1 MPGTLAID
9 AANTFA
15 AALLM
20 SAGPK
25 PKFGSTTGEI
35 SVNAAGIPQ
44 YQAEVAVTYL
54 AEPGRRPVSEV
65 ITVTITAPSDPT
77 KDLAPG
83 SPVMFDGLRAGVSQP
98 EARDNGK
105 GIRGGR
111 MWFSASGIRSA
122 VAAGQRNG
130 RGEG

>member
-9 AANTFA
+9 AAGTFA

-35 SVNAAGIPQ
+35 STNAAGVPQ

-54 AEPGRRPVSEV
+54 AENGRRPVSEV
-65 ITVTITAPSDPT
+65 ITVTITASSDPT
-77 KDLAPG
+77 KDIQPGAP
-83 SPVMFDGLRAGVSQP
+83 VLFDGLRAGVSQP
-98 EARDNGK
+98 EQRDNGK

-111 MWFSASGIRSA
+111 LWFSASGIRSA
-122 VAAGQRNG
+122 NGHAAK
-130 RGEG
+130 RGE

>member
-9 AANTFA
+9 AQNTFA

-35 SVNAAGIPQ
+35 STTAAGVPQ
-44 YQAEVAVTYL
+44 YQAEVAVTYH
-54 AEPGRRPVSEV
+54 AEPGRRAVSEV
-65 ITVTITAPSDPT
+65 ITVTIAAQHDPT
-77 KDLAPG
+77 KDITPG
-83 SPVMFDGLRAGVSQP
+83 SPVMFDQLRAGVSTP

-111 MWFSASGIRSA
+111 LWFSANGIRSA
-122 VAAGQRNG
+122 NGQRPKA
-130 RGEG
+130 GE

>member
-9 AANTFA
+9 ATNTFA

-35 SVNAAGIPQ
+35 STNAQGVPQ

-54 AEPGRRPVSEV
+54 PEAGRRPVSEV
-65 ITVTITAPSDPT
+65 ITVTITSPADPT

-83 SPVMFDGLRAGVSQP
+83 SPVTFDGLRAGVSTP
-98 EARDNGK
+98 EAKDNGR

-111 MWFSASGIRSA
+111 LWFSASGIRSA
-122 VAAGQRNG
+122 VPARSN
-130 RGEG
+130 RGE

>member
-35 SVNAAGIPQ
+35 STNAAGVPQ

-54 AEPGRRPVSEV
+54 AEPGRKPVSEV
-65 ITVTITAPSDPT
+65 ITVTITAPTDPT
-77 KDLAPG
+77 KDIVPG
-83 SPVMFDGLRAGVSQP
+83 SPVLFDGLRAGVSAP
-98 EARDNGK
+98 EQRDNGK
-105 GIRGGR
+105 GIRGGKL
-111 MWFSASGIRSA
+111 WFSANGIRAA
-122 VAAGQRNG
+122 VPAGARNG

>member
-25 PKFGSTTGEI
+25 PKFGTTTGEI
-35 SVNAAGIPQ
+35 STNAAGVPQ

-54 AEPGRRPVSEV
+54 AENGRRPVSEV
-65 ITVTITAPSDPT
+65 ITVTITAAADPT
-77 KDLAPG
+77 RDIAPG
-83 SPVMFDGLRAGVSQP
+83 TPVMFDGLRAGVSQP
-98 EARDNGK
+98 EQRDNGK

-111 MWFSASGIRSA
+111 IWFSATGLRSA
-122 VAAGQRNG
+122 NNVTRQAK
-130 RGEG
+130 E